1 MELVLRRAKDKSTK
15 VTFLSL
21 EIFCLV
27 TMVVSA
33 IRRKFNF
40 VGLCAASMAAVIAP
54 SVLER
59 LLHIEIK
66 PGIKKLIMIY
76 AVAGPVGGNVYR
88 LYYVIPIWDK
98 LLHTLCGVIFA
109 AFGYC
114 VPDLLEPE
122 REHTTALR
130 CVCAVAV
137 AMTIGAAWE
146 IYEFCGDQLFGLDMQ
161 NDRVITEFSSY
172 LLGDSASERG
182 ALTEI
187 TSVIVNGQE
196 LGVGGYIDTGIY
208 DTMMDLIV
216 CLVGA
221 LGFCVVAK
229 TRKKPLEPQFVRVPK
244 DNK

>member
-1 MELVLRRAKDKSTK
+1 MELVLQREKDKSTAI
-15 VTFLSL
+15 TFLSL
-21 EIFCLV
+21 EAFCLV
-27 TMVVSA
+27 TLVVSA

-40 VGLCAASMAAVIAP
+40 VGLCLASMLAVLAP
-54 SVLER
+54 GAVEY
-59 LLHIEIK
+59 LLHIQIK
-66 PGIKKLIMIY
+66 PGMKKLIMIY

-88 LYYVIPIWDK
+88 LYYTIPIWDK

-114 VPDLLEPE
+114 IPDLLEPD
-122 REHTTALR
+122 REHTRALR
-130 CVCAVAV
+130 CVCALAV
-137 AMTIGAAWE
+137 AMGIGAVWE

-187 TSVIVNGQE
+187 TSVVINGEE
-196 LGVGGYIDTGIY
+196 LGVGGYIDIGIY

-221 LGFCVVAK
+221 LGFCVFAK
-229 TRKKPLEPQFVRVPK
+229 TRKKPLEPQFTRISK
-244 DNK
+244 ESE